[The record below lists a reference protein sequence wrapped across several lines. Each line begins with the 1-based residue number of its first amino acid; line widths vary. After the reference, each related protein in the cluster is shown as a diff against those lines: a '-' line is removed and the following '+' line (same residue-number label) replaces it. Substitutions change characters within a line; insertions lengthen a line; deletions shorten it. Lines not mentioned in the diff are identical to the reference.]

1 MVSLPPKVFAVLRLL
16 VEHAGQLV
24 TKEAL
29 LEAVWPEMAVSET
42 VLTNC
47 IGELR
52 KVLGETA
59 QAPRF
64 IQTVHRRGYRFMGQL
79 PTVTAPAP
87 PASAPALPLPPA
99 APPVPPPLCVGREGV
114 LAQLHR
120 WLTHVRQGARHIVW
134 LTGEPGIGKTTVV
147 NAFVAQAAVER
158 SEERRVGKE

>member
-1 MVSLPPKVFAVLRLL
+1 MVRLPPKVFAVLRQL

-47 IGELR
+47 IGDLR

-64 IQTVHRRGYRFMGQL
+64 IQTVHRRGELLLR
-79 PTVTAPAP
+79 
-87 PASAPALPLPPA
+87 PLPPR
-99 APPVPPPLCVGREGV
+99 APRRVARRPCPPPPPPRRC
-114 LAQLHR
+114 A
-120 WLTHVRQGARHIVW
+120 WGARGCSPSCASGWHTSGRGPARW
-134 LTGEPGIGKTTVV
+134 CSSPASRGWAKRPWSRPFWRKPLRRGMYGWRGGSASSTT
-147 NAFVAQAAVER
+147 
-158 SEERRVGKE
+158 

>member
-1 MVSLPPKVFAVLRLL
+1 MVSLPPKVFAVLRRL

-47 IGELR
+47 IGDLR

-64 IQTVHRRGYRFMGQL
+64 IQTVHRRGYRFIGYL
-79 PTVTAPAP
+79 PPAPQPAPRPSAPVPPSPPAP
-87 PASAPALPLPPA
+87 PTPVPPAPALPLPPPA
-99 APPVPPPLCVGREGV
+99 LAPL
-114 LAQLHR
+114 
-120 WLTHVRQGARHIVW
+120 
-134 LTGEPGIGKTTVV
+134 
-147 NAFVAQAAVER
+147 
-158 SEERRVGKE
+158 